1 MSAGQAAP
9 VADLR
14 SDTLTRPSEGMRRA
28 MAYADVGDDV
38 YAEDPTVNALEARVA
53 EMFGHEAGLFCPSGT
68 MTNMLGVAASVPR
81 GTELLAES
89 RAHVLRA
96 EVGGHAALAGVTSR
110 TWISPDGTLD
120 ADAAMSLAERANGY
134 NQVGTAAITVEN
146 THNFSG
152 GRVAA
157 LDELRRLRTLT
168 AERGIRVH
176 MDGARVANAVV
187 ASGCSFADQGE
198 CVDSLS
204 LCLSKGLGA
213 PVGSVL
219 TGDAELIGEARYL
232 RKRYGGGM
240 RQAGILAAA
249 GHYALEHNVDRLA
262 EDHARAHL
270 IAARVAEAVPGTC
283 DPDIV
288 ETNIAF
294 LSTAALTVD
303 AAEFAELAA
312 ARGVRITPLGEQ
324 ACRLVTHLDVDDAA
338 AGSAARILA
347 ELAERTAA

>member
-1 MSAGQAAP
+1 MTEQLL
-9 VADLR
+9 ADLR
-14 SDTLTRPSEGMRRA
+14 SDTLTRPSSEMRQA
-28 MAYADVGDDV
+28 MAYAEVGDDV

-53 EMFGHEAGLFCPSGT
+53 ELFGHEAGLFCPSGS
-68 MTNMLGVAASVPR
+68 MTNMLGVAALVPR
-81 GTELLAES
+81 GSELLAES

-110 TWISPDGTLD
+110 TWISPDGTLS
-120 ADAAMSLAERANGY
+120 ADAALALAEPGSGY
-134 NQVGTAAITVEN
+134 NQVATGAIAVEN

-152 GRVAA
+152 GRIADLA
-157 LDELRRLRTLT
+157 ELRRLRTLT

-187 ASGCSFADQGE
+187 ASGCSFADQGA
-198 CVDSLS
+198 CADTVS

-219 TGDAELIGEARYL
+219 TGDAELIGHARHL

-249 GHYALEHNVDRLA
+249 GLYALEHNVDRLA
-262 EDHARAHL
+262 EDHAHAAL
-270 IAARVAEAVPGTC
+270 IAARIAAAVPGTC
-283 DPDIV
+283 DPGIV

-294 LSTAALTVD
+294 ISTEGLSVD
-303 AAEFAELAA
+303 AVEFARLAA
-312 ARGVRITPLGEQ
+312 ERGVRITPLGAQ
-324 ACRLVTHLDVDDAA
+324 ACRLVTHLDVDTAAAEAA
-338 AGSAARILA
+338 AGVLA
-347 ELAERTAA
+347 ELAERTAGA